1 MLIRWV
7 FFYFL
12 ERERTWGQARGNAL
26 GWERAWNVPGVASAR
41 GGSQVCFVLRTSK
54 RFKVVMK

>member
-1 MLIRWV
+1 MQVSVKGL
-7 FFYFL
+7 
-12 ERERTWGQARGNAL
+12 ACGNAL

-41 GGSQVCFVLRTSK
+41 GSQVSFVLTASK